1 MTFKFVKPLL
11 LIFIVLQLGAP
22 KAIAQAVLDD
32 LEEDTKLESTSAEK
46 LPELTTEKIKIISPS
61 KKIFILTN
69 EKQSFSNGDY
79 ITLLLANKLVC
90 RALVAKTSSNN
101 LSGIKIIRIYNSNL
115 WKQLNVGKEVLI
127 LKGDDS
133 YFVNK
138 EKEPEK
144 TANTE
149 TPGPKK
155 KGDAKISSEEDL
167 FNSTKLE
174 GEDDL
179 SLEESSNR
187 HIRPDNLLYF
197 SVGAIEGYDVD
208 GATKRFTSIG
218 GTWGYQLS
226 DNFWAEGLAGTTTVT
241 DYPATGLDTQ
251 LINLEFRLKYT
262 VAAPLYSYLQP
273 YLGYQSLMAKSPG
286 AGVDPGDGSRTQA
299 QLNEEIAMVEKQ
311 KKSTVVFGVTILKR
325 IVPGWFARADVGSD
339 IISGGLALEF

>member
-1 MTFKFVKPLL
+1 MLLKFGKNLF
-11 LIFIVLQLGAP
+11 FIVLLLAVATP
-22 KAIAQAVLDD
+22 SVYSQAVLDD
-32 LEEDTKLESTSAEK
+32 LEDDTRTESATTDK
-46 LPELTTEKIKIISPS
+46 LPDLATETIKVISPS

-69 EKQSFSNGDY
+69 EKQSFSSGDY

-90 RALVAKTSSNN
+90 RALVAKTSNNN

-115 WKQLNVGKEVLI
+115 WKQLATNKEILV

-133 YFVNK
+133 YFTNK
-138 EKEPEK
+138 EKAPEK
-144 TANTE
+144 TAATD
-149 TPGPKK
+149 TGKK
-155 KGDAKISSEEDL
+155 KTDTKITSEDDL

-179 SLEESSNR
+179 TLEENNSR

-197 SVGAIEGYDVD
+197 GVGAIEGFDVD
-208 GATKRFTSIG
+208 GSSKRFTSLG
-218 GTWGYQLS
+218 GSWGYQLS
-226 DNFWAEGLAGTTTVT
+226 DNFWIEGLAGSSTVT
-241 DYPATGLDTQ
+241 DYPFTGLDTQ

-262 VAAPLYSYLQP
+262 VPAPLYSYFQP
-273 YLGYQSLMAKSPG
+273 YLGYQSVMAKSPG

-299 QLNEEIAMVEKQ
+299 QLDEEINLVEKQ
-311 KKSTVVFGVTILKR
+311 KKSTVVFGVTVLKR